1 MNSFRLN
8 SFKLNGSKLSALL
21 GAVVC
26 SLPTAAIAQT
36 NSADSAYLSD
46 LYSFLES
53 EDSITY
59 TMATQSMTPED
70 SVWAAQMFCDTFAS
84 GVTPADAYEVYTAA
98 AIGQG
103 EAYGQSFTEEIAYA
117 VGLYGGAVM
126 NLGAAHY
133 CPQYQPQVQQALNAL

>member
-1 MNSFRLN
+1 MKGFYT
-8 SFKLNGSKLSALL
+8 GALL

-26 SLPTAAIAQT
+26 SLPMAAIAQT
-36 NSADSAYLSD
+36 NSTDNAYLND
-46 LYSFLES
+46 LYSFLQS

-70 SVWAAQMFCDTFAS
+70 SVWAAQMFCETFAS
-84 GVTPADAYEVYTAA
+84 GVSPSDAYSVYTTA

-103 EAYGQSFTEEIAYA
+103 EAYGEYFTEEIAYA

-133 CPQYQPQVQQALNAL
+133 CPQYQPQVQQALRAL

>member
-1 MNSFRLN
+1 MKR
-8 SFKLNGSKLSALL
+8 FKLGALL

-26 SLPTAAIAQT
+26 SLPMAAIAQT
-36 NSADSAYLSD
+36 NAADSAYLND
-46 LYSFLES
+46 LYSFLER

-84 GVTPADAYEVYTAA
+84 GVAPADAYAVYTSA

-103 EAYGQSFTEEIAYA
+103 QTYGEHFTEEIAYA

-133 CPQYQPQVQQALNAL
+133 CPQYQPQVQQALQSL